1 MWWKWARGGEIGIR
15 SDRGE
20 SSTMHQPTPVIE
32 TQEMHQQTLDIMTQ
46 EMHQQGPD
54 IETQTV
60 PETHHSEDFQD
71 EDDGCDLSDMD
82 HVLKTINDLR
92 CLNYTNQQI
101 ISTLG
106 LTKSQLQKC
115 LAFKPLP
122 VDSQRIKVV
131 LFTFILH
138 VFYNLMLNNIFLCE
152 RIYMWRVKMFHIMM
166 FKNQEQ
172 FLKIMVWKMKKLM
185 QLRKISKVRKMRNR
199 VWKTHK

>member
-1 MWWKWARGGEIGIR
+1 
-15 SDRGE
+15 
-20 SSTMHQPTPVIE
+20 MHQPTHVIE

-54 IETQTV
+54 IETQIV

-92 CLNYTNQQI
+92 CSNYTNQQI

-106 LTKSQLQKC
+106 LTESQLQKC

-131 LFTFILH
+131 HFNFILH
-138 VFYNLMLNNIFLCE
+138 VFYNLMLNNIF
-152 RIYMWRVKMFHIMM
+152 YVKGSTCG
-166 FKNQEQ
+166 E
-172 FLKIMVWKMKKLM
+172 
-185 QLRKISKVRKMRNR
+185 SKCSI
-199 VWKTHK
+199 